1 MCLVNYFVQNS
12 GGLKNVLIF
21 LAADNIHRAPRGKF
35 KTRNLVYGGVVFY
48 MKYIFFLE
56 SGRRSTIIFFSHAR
70 EYDPLLIY
78 CLVDW
83 SVGHKEGW
91 VYSIFHVG
99 SGCN

>member
-1 MCLVNYFVQNS
+1 MVLRCTPAARPFLLYIVNKAGGFGLCLVNYFVQNS

-56 SGRRSTIIFFSHAR
+56 SGR
-70 EYDPLLIY
+70 
-78 CLVDW
+78 
-83 SVGHKEGW
+83 
-91 VYSIFHVG
+91 
-99 SGCN
+99 